1 MDVEERHAGSTETEQ
16 RLLDCALTLFAEK
29 GYAAT
34 SVREIIEAAGVT
46 RPVLYY
52 YCDSKEGI
60 FVRILQTTL
69 GVAYQ
74 GLGGVLT
81 QYTSCEDR
89 LRAVMRGSFAF
100 CAHDPRIPRLM
111 FQVHAGPS
119 GSTAANLV
127 SGLTALRFGII
138 VQIMRDGL
146 DAGEILGGAAEDLAL
161 VFSSLMDHPIE
172 VLGQMPSP
180 EACLT
185 QALADALVDVFFNAF
200 GKGEKRPVTLP
211 AIPLGTDHERS

>member
-1 MDVEERHAGSTETEQ
+1 MNNERRDMSSSATEH

-29 GYAAT
+29 GYVAT

-60 FVRILQTTL
+60 FLRILQTTL
-69 GVAYQ
+69 GAAYQ
-74 GLGGVLT
+74 GLAEVLT
-81 QYTSCEDR
+81 QYSRCEDR
-89 LRAVMRGSFAF
+89 LRAVMRGSFEF
-100 CAHDPRIPRLM
+100 CARDPRVPRLM
-111 FQVHAGPS
+111 FQVHAGPT

-127 SGLTALRFGII
+127 SGLTALRFGVI

-146 DAGEILGGAAEDLAL
+146 AAGEILGGAAEDLAL

-172 VLGQMPSP
+172 VLGRMPSP

-185 QALADALVDVFFNAF
+185 PVLADALVDVFLNSF
-200 GKGEKRPVTLP
+200 GTGERRPVALP
-211 AIPLGTDHERS
+211 IIPLLSEQERS